1 VVVLLGSCAVV
12 GDVSPHASSNTELRI
27 AVKQP
32 SSLDP
37 AHLNDPASI
46 LAARQIFETLV
57 RFDPVTLALKPAI
70 SDRWETLDNGS
81 RFIFHLRPGAKFQN
95 GRLLTAEDVRFSLN
109 RLAQRDTGSEI
120 AYLLD
125 QVAGYESVNKTG
137 DVAELEG
144 IRAIGTDSVEFRLIA
159 PWYEFPYVLTNPAT
173 APVPQA
179 EFTDNPQA
187 FQKTPI
193 GLGPYKMKAT
203 VTGVGDFSLERFDG
217 YWGPKPSISSIA
229 FLVYDQPSSAWRDF
243 RAGLVDIAEAPPGSI
258 ASARAKFGS
267 AGFSPVAAGIYLGFN
282 LARFPDIR
290 VRQAV
295 SLAINRASIAHEIY
309 DDVLVPAT
317 ELVPGGLRG
326 APGACSDY
334 CRYDPAAAR
343 SLVAQAYPGG
353 AAPPAG
359 FDYQA
364 GGPQDEFANA
374 IQTDLAESGLPINL
388 QPADLPSLY
397 KKLDEKSQDIFRLG
411 WAADYPR
418 SDWFLAPMFRT
429 GSHDNYTGLS
439 RPEVDELIVKARS
452 DPNPN
457 SRALLYQKLEKRDL
471 EDLSIIPVGHFR
483 NHFAA
488 SPKLKGFYV
497 DQLGGFQVSRFKNQP

>member
-1 VVVLLGSCAVV
+1 V
-12 GDVSPHASSNTELRI
+12 GDVNPRDPGSTELRI
-27 AVKQP
+27 GVKQP
-32 SSLDP
+32 SSFDP
-37 AHLNDPASI
+37 AHLNDPAAI
-46 LAARQIFETLV
+46 LAARQIFETIV
-57 RFDPVTLALKPAI
+57 MFDPVTLSLKPAI

-81 RFIFHLRPGAKFQN
+81 RFIFHLRPGVKFQN

-125 QVAGYESVNKTG
+125 QVAGYEAVNKTG
-137 DVAELEG
+137 VAAELEG
-144 IRAIGTDSVEFRLIA
+144 IRVIGADSVEFRLIA
-159 PWYEFPYVLTNPAT
+159 PWYEFPYVLTNSAT

-179 EFTDNPQA
+179 EFTANPQA
-187 FQKTPI
+187 FQKAPI
-193 GLGPYKMKAT
+193 GLGPYKMKAA
-203 VTGVGDFSLERFDG
+203 VAGGGDFALERFDG
-217 YWGPKPSISSIA
+217 YWGPKPSIPSIA
-229 FLVYDQPSSAWRDF
+229 FLVYDQAISAWRDF

-267 AGFSPVAAGIYLGFN
+267 AGFSPVAAGIYLGLN
-282 LARFPDIR
+282 LAKFPDIR
-290 VRQAV
+290 IRRAI

-309 DDVLVPAT
+309 DDVLVPAK
-317 ELVPGGLRG
+317 ELVPRGLKA

-334 CRYDPAAAR
+334 CRYDPSAAR

-353 AAPPAG
+353 GAPAVG
-359 FDYQA
+359 YDYQA
-364 GGPQDEFANA
+364 GGPQDEFAKSL
-374 IQTDLAESGLPINL
+374 QTDLAESGLPINL

-397 KKLDEKSQDIFRLG
+397 KKLDDKSQDIFRLG

-429 GSHDNYTGLS
+429 GSHDNYTGFS

-452 DPNPN
+452 EPNPN
-457 SRALLYQKLEKRDL
+457 SRRLLYQQLEKKDL
-471 EDLSIIPVGHFR
+471 EDLSMIPVGHFR

-488 SPKLKGFYV
+488 SSRLRGFYV
-497 DQLGGFQVSRFKNQP
+497 DQLGGFQMSRFKIEP